1 MVESHIEEVVYFFGL
16 NVDKVPKM
24 LSKHWIFL
32 QNVET
37 KEKPHLKNF
46 SPAITPLY
54 SPVWMNERAECSKN
68 AASLI

>member
-37 KEKPHLKNF
+37 KEKPHLEMLLVIF
-46 SPAITPLY
+46 FPRQLHLCIVLSG
-54 SPVWMNERAECSKN
+54 
-68 AASLI
+68 